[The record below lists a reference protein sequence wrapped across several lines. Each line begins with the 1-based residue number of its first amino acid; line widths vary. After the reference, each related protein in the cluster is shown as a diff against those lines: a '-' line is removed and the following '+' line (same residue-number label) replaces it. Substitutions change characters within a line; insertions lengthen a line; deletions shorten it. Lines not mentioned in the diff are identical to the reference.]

1 MRRQAVETEAELTQR
16 SAQIYSIPTYEKQY
30 NVLHMIIP
38 SMVVLMSVGEN
49 TDETR
54 RQRCLI
60 LISPASSTD
69 VVQSGSQ
76 VLVKI

>member
-1 MRRQAVETEAELTQR
+1 MRRQNVETEAELTQR
-16 SAQIYSIPTYEKQY
+16 SAQIYSIPTYEQY

-49 TDETR
+49 TDGTR
-54 RQRCLI
+54 RQRRLI

-69 VVQSGSQ
+69 VVQSGAQ